1 MAYSFARRVFC
12 VKIHFVRVRAFVP
25 VGEEKTQP
33 GFGIVTPRSLHFTIQ
48 AGCQALRPLTSRS
61 LFKP

>member
-1 MAYSFARRVFC
+1 M
-12 VKIHFVRVRAFVP
+12 KIYFVRVRAFVP